1 MGMPCKFTELVIDCA
16 NPNRLA
22 EFWAAVL
29 GGSITA
35 DEYGCVQVAAGPG
48 QMPRLTFVEVPN
60 AKSIKNRLHIDLNPL
75 GCTQAEEVERIL
87 QLGASRVD
95 VGQGSVSWVVS
106 ADIEGNEFCVLRPT
120 LRA

>member
-1 MGMPCKFTELVIDCA
+1 MPCKFTELVIDCA

-35 DEYGCVQVAAGPG
+35 DEYGCVQVAAGLG

-87 QLGASRVD
+87 QLGASCVD
-95 VGQGSVSWVVS
+95 VGQGAVSWIVL

-120 LRA
+120 LGA